1 MQGFCKQLVHDLK
14 QSWQKTA
21 VLGVLLLVGMYFWV
35 PPLYRTV
42 FAKSATPTPAV
53 SSTPT
58 DTATSP
64 PSTSAPSSPGLT
76 TATGTSSSR
85 DSVGGKSSINWENIA
100 AALQS
105 DPLLQSADADLS
117 KQNPFGID
125 HEQFPLVGSF
135 TPDPEPTDKSTETV
149 AEADADRLP
158 DSLVLRSTIVG
169 ARRKAAFINRKLY
182 LEGSIIDVDGRAFL
196 LAAVHSRHVVLTQGK
211 HMYELGLPETANEKP
226 INTTPSRKSD

>member
-1 MQGFCKQLVHDLK
+1 MQGFLKQIVHDLK

-21 VLGVLLLVGMYFWV
+21 VLGVLLLVGMYFWI

-42 FAKSATPTPAV
+42 FAKSVTATPTGTATTTP
-53 SSTPT
+53 STP
-58 DTATSP
+58 
-64 PSTSAPSSPGLT
+64 APSSPGLT
-76 TATGTSSSR
+76 TATGTSSSK
-85 DSVGGKSSINWENIA
+85 DSIDGKSSINWENIA

-105 DPLLQSADADLS
+105 EPLLQSAEADVS
-117 KQNPFGID
+117 ERNPFGID
-125 HEQFPLVGSF
+125 DEQFPLVGLF
-135 TPDPEPTDKSTETV
+135 TPDPEPIEKSIETV

-169 ARRKAAFINRKLY
+169 ARRKAAFINRRLY
-182 LEGSIIDVDGRAFL
+182 LEGSIIDVDGRAFR

-211 HMYELGLPETANEKP
+211 HTYELGLPETANEKP